1 MQRTYSFFANFTLPF
16 HPKLE
21 ERRFCFLLDSKV
33 VYMQI
38 LLQRAFLLAPLLFL
52 TFGLN
57 AQLITTVPAAPTD
70 DQAVT
75 ITFDATQGTAG
86 LANCNCDVYL
96 HTGVITNNS
105 ASLADWK
112 FVQTDWG
119 VANADWKLTP
129 LAGEPNKYTYNFSP
143 NVRSYYGVPSATDI
157 QKLALVFRNADGTLE
172 GKATGGADIYVDVSP
187 GGGALSLN
195 LVGDPGGNSYPLG
208 KPLPI
213 TAGTTTEATIEVFDN
228 DNLVF
233 TTIGTELNENITF
246 LTSGAHIVRAVATA
260 GSVEVS
266 EDFTVEAQLEAIFT
280 SPEQEVI
287 ETTSGAVVTLTGTSY
302 IASDLNISD
311 GSQSVFTDSGS
322 SFNTDITLPAEAVTT
337 YTLTST
343 LDGET
348 ATDNITFITGPA
360 EVADPPAG
368 FRPGAVDM
376 DNGDVLLQLRAPGKT
391 DVFVLGSFN
400 DWSATAEGR
409 MKKSTNGETFWL
421 TIPAADI
428 DGDLIYHYLIDG
440 NIRQPDPYSTLVLDP
455 NNDRFINQQTFSG
468 IPPYPAGA
476 AGILTWH
483 RRNVA
488 PFNWQTAE
496 NYDRPD
502 PKKMVVYELLL
513 RDFLADH
520 SFKSLTDTL
529 RYLERLGVNAIE
541 LMPVS
546 EFENNNSWGYN
557 VSFHMALDKYYGS
570 PEDLKAFVD
579 ACHERGMAVIL
590 DVVYNHTFGQSPIAR
605 MWWNEAAFRPT
616 VNNPY
621 LNPVARHPFNVG
633 YDMNHESQ
641 LTKEYVKETT
651 KYWQEEFRID
661 GFRFDLSKGFTQL
674 FSGSDVN
681 FWNQYDA
688 SRVAII
694 KDYADHIWSVND
706 ETYVIMEHLAVSQ
719 EENELAN
726 YGNGMYFWSGF
737 NPHNQFTE
745 ASMGYPSN
753 LGEVLPANRGFT
765 VNNMVAYMES
775 HDEER
780 LQYKN
785 ETFGNASGGY
795 NVRSE
800 NTGLDRLKLSS
811 AFFYTVPGPKMLWQ
825 FGELG
830 YDFPINY
837 CADGSIQ
844 ENCRVDP
851 KPIRWDYR
859 NDFDRAEVYNVTA
872 ELLYLRNNF
881 DFFHNDVTKQQLD
894 GFVKILNLS
903 GSDGI
908 VAVVGNFGVTQR
920 SATGVFPTTGDW
932 YDYFNDQT
940 LPINSLNTSVTLAPG
955 EFRVFIDRPIER
967 MGGRLPTGLNDQE
980 VSRLGLSVSPNP
992 TAGAVRVDFQLPS
1005 ASEVSIDLMD
1015 VSGRVLQRMFNGRL
1029 GSGMQSVAI
1038 EAKGLPSG
1046 LYFLR
1051 VTDGVGTGVR
1061 ALVIE

>member
-1 MQRTYSFFANFTLPF
+1 MLVA
-16 HPKLE
+16 
-21 ERRFCFLLDSKV
+21 
-33 VYMQI
+33 I
-38 LLQRAFLLAPLLFL
+38 LLF

-70 DQAVT
+70 DQAAT
-75 ITFDATQGTAG
+75 ITFDATQGTGG
-86 LANCNCDVYL
+86 LANCNCDIYL

-105 ASLADWK
+105 LNLGDWK
-112 FVQTDWG
+112 FVQTEWG
-119 VANADWKLTP
+119 VTNADWKLSP
-129 LAGEPNKYTYNFSP
+129 VAGEPNKYTYTFSP
-143 NVRSYYGVPSATDI
+143 NVRSYYSVPSATEI
-157 QKLALVFRNADGTLE
+157 QKLAIVFRNADGTLE
-172 GKATGGADIYVDVSP
+172 GKATGGADIYVDVSA

-195 LVGDPGGNSYPLG
+195 LVGDPGGSSYPLG

-213 TAGTTTEATIEVFDN
+213 TVGTTTEAIIEVFDN
-228 DNLVF
+228 DNLVYSL
-233 TTIGTELNENITF
+233 IGTELSESLTF
-246 LTSGAHIVRAVATA
+246 FTSGAHLVRAVATA
-260 GSVEVS
+260 NGIEVA
-266 EDFTVEAQLEAIFT
+266 EEFTIEAKLEALFT
-280 SPEQEVI
+280 APDQEVI
-287 ETTSGAVVTLTGTSY
+287 EATADAIITLTGTSY
-302 IASDLNISD
+302 IASELSISD
-311 GSQSVFTDSGS
+311 GSQVVFAGPGS
-322 SFNTDITLPAEAVTT
+322 SFNTDVTLPASAVTT

-343 LDGET
+343 LNGET
-348 ATDNITFITGPA
+348 ATDNVTFITGPP

-376 DNGDVLLQLRAPGKT
+376 DNGDVLLQLRAPGKI
-391 DVFVLGSFN
+391 DVFVLGNFN

-409 MKKSTNGETFWL
+409 MQKSIDGETFWL
-421 TIPAADI
+421 MVPAADI

-440 NIRQPDPYSTLVLDP
+440 NIRQPDPYSALVLDP
-455 NNDRFINQQTFSG
+455 NNDRFISNQTFSG
-468 IPPYPAGA
+468 IPPYPARA

-488 PFNWQTAE
+488 PFNWQTAAD
-496 NYDRPD
+496 YDRPD

-529 RYLERLGVNAIE
+529 SYLERLGVNAIE

-579 ACHERGMAVIL
+579 ACHARGMAVIL
-590 DVVYNHTFGQSPIAR
+590 DVVYNHAFGQSALAR
-605 MWWNEAAFRPT
+605 MWWNETAFRPT

-621 LNPVARHPFNVG
+621 LNPVPRHPFNVG
-633 YDMNHESQ
+633 YDMNHESP

-651 KYWQEEFRID
+651 KYWQEEFRVD

-694 KDYADHIWSVND
+694 KDYADHLWSVDD
-706 ETYVIMEHLAVSQ
+706 ETYVIMEHLAVSA

-726 YGNGMYFWSGF
+726 YGNGMFFWSGF
-737 NPHNQFTE
+737 NPHDQFAE

-753 LGEVLPANRGFT
+753 LREVLPANRGFT

-785 ETFGNASGGY
+785 EAFGNGSGGY
-795 NVRSE
+795 SIRNE
-800 NTGLDRLKLSS
+800 NTGLNRLKLSS

-837 CADGSIQ
+837 CGNGSIQ

-859 NDFDRAEVYNVTA
+859 NDFDRAEVYNITA
-872 ELLYLRNNF
+872 EFLYLRNNF
-881 DFFHNDVTKQQLD
+881 DFFHREVTKQQLG

-903 GSDGI
+903 GSDGK

-932 YDYFNDQT
+932 YDYFSGET
-940 LPINSLNTSVTLAPG
+940 LPISNLNTSIALAPG
-955 EFRVFIDRPIER
+955 EFRLFIDRPIER
-967 MGGRLPTGLNDQE
+967 MGGRLPTGLNDRE
-980 VSRLGLSVSPNP
+980 VARLGLSVSPNP
-992 TAGAVRVDFQLPS
+992 STGAVRVDFQLKS
-1005 ASEVSIDLMD
+1005 ASEVTIDLMN
-1015 VSGRVLQRMFNGRL
+1015 VTGRVLQRMFSGRL
-1029 GSGMQSVAI
+1029 GSGMQSVAV
-1038 EAKGLPSG
+1038 EAGLVPAG

-1051 VTDGVGTGVR
+1051 LSDGAGTGVQ
-1061 ALVIE
+1061 AVVIR